1 MTGNKFNGITRFL
14 KGKRSL
20 YAVLLTMMFLLTTS
34 IAVYAEQIT
43 APTADPPAG
52 TYCGTQVSTFENVLF
67 AGGNGTE
74 LDPYQVATAE
84 QLNNVRYHL
93 DKHFIQTANIDLNAA
108 PYNTDLG
115 WEPIGSYGSPFNGT
129 FNGNGKT
136 ISNLTINRSTA
147 DYVGLFG
154 IAGQYAK
161 IQNVKLENT
170 TVTGRNNTGGL
181 VGTNADS
188 ITNSCATG
196 AVTGSEYVGGL
207 VGYNLVGDITN
218 SYATVAVSGGTWVG
232 GLAGY
237 NDWATI
243 SGSYTTGAV
252 TGTAYVGGLVGQNRQ
267 GSITNSYATVAVT
280 GTDNYVGGLVGC
292 NQENSQITS
301 SYAIGTVVGKQSTG
315 GLVGENWGTITKSYA
330 TGDVTGSGG
339 VAGLAGSNSGTI
351 TNSYAR
357 GAATGT
363 QDHIGGLVGWNN
375 EGRIYHAYSTGVVT
389 GRTFVGGLVGRS
401 DSGIITYS
409 YWDKDAS
416 GRDKSTVGEGKT
428 TEEMKQQVTF
438 ANWDFNTIW
447 NIDGSTND
455 GYPFLTI
462 FAGGSGTKEDPY
474 LVATA
479 EQLNNV
485 RYRLNKHF
493 KQTANID
500 LNVAPYNTGAGWEPI
515 GIYGSPFS
523 GTFDGNGKTISNLTI
538 NRSANYSV
546 GLFGYSS
553 NTAEM
558 QNVKMENTNVTGGNN
573 TGALVG
579 DNRATITNSYAKGA
593 VTGTGFCAG
602 GLVGYNYKA
611 SISDSYATGTVA
623 GSKRVG
629 GGLVG
634 ENWGTITNS
643 YATGTV
649 TGSAYVGGLVGYN
662 ALATISGSY
671 TTGTVNGQQFTGGLV
686 GDNCGTIT
694 KSSATGD
701 VTGTGNYVGGLVGY
715 NQQNY
720 SIADSYATGTVVGK
734 QSTGGLVGE
743 NWGTITKSYA
753 TGDVTGS
760 GGVAGLAG
768 SNSGTITN
776 SYARG
781 AATGTQDHIGGL
793 VGYNHGG
800 TISYAYATGAV
811 AGPGIHIGGLVGEK
825 GTVTKSYWDTTT
837 SGTKSSAGGEGVAG
851 KTTAEMKQQVTFA
864 DWDFTSIWKIESS
877 KNDGYPFLKDNPAHP
892 DLDAVYAVRDALTW
906 DIIKGEN
913 STPDN
918 IINNLTN
925 PLPTAGTNGTSI
937 SWSADPVAWIN
948 TTTGEV
954 TRPTSGH
961 QTVVLTA
968 TISKGIFSGIKK
980 FVLTI
985 IDPSIVAT
993 PSASLASGTYGET
1006 KKITLST
1013 VTEEATIYYTTDNSD
1028 PAISNTRIQY
1038 TGEIEV
1044 TGNMT
1049 IKAIAVKVGMENSPV
1064 ATFEY
1069 IIVVFDGGDGS
1080 LDNPYQVAIPE
1091 QLDNVRECLDKH
1103 FIQKADIDLSSY
1115 HTDGGW
1121 IPIGVSG
1128 SSFTGTFNG
1137 NGKTISNLTINRST
1151 TDYVGLFGVTG
1162 ATAQIQNMKLENTN
1176 VTGKQYTGALVGRNE
1191 GTITDSYAT
1200 GAVTGAGTYVGG
1212 LVGFNTKAISG
1223 SYTTGTVNGQ
1233 QRTGGLAGENG
1244 GTITNSYATGAV
1256 TGAGTY
1262 VGGLVGFNTKA
1273 ISGSYTTGTV
1283 NGQQRTGGLAGEN
1296 KGTITNSYATGA
1308 VTSADDYVGGLVG
1321 YNQQNS
1327 SITDSYAIGKVFG
1340 RQRTGG
1346 LVGESNGTIASSYS
1360 TGAVT
1365 SAYDYVGGL
1374 VGYNS
1379 GSIINSY
1386 ATGAVTDAYDNGGGL
1401 VGYNSGSIINSYAT
1415 GAVTDAYAY
1424 VGGLVGWNSGSVTNS
1439 YATGAVTGTL
1449 DVGGLVGINRK
1460 GSISESYATGA
1471 VTGSKYIGG
1480 LAGVIYE
1487 GSITNS
1493 YATGAVTGIYDH
1505 GGLAGSYTSGTIT
1518 NSYWDKDTSGRDS
1531 SAGGEGKTTEQ
1542 MKEQE
1547 TYVGWDFN
1555 DTWSIE
1561 GSKNNGYPFLKN
1573 NPPATSAT
1581 ISPTTA
1587 FFDKK
1592 AGSQADVTTTIT
1604 WNSATNV
1611 TAVKKGDAALTVNT
1625 DYTVAGNTL
1634 TIKKEYLA
1642 ALAVGDVALTIEF
1655 DKGDAAA
1662 LNISVSDTT
1671 PVTYTLTLSGD
1682 GLTSDPGA
1690 GAITENTSVTI
1701 TVTPTAGKQVA
1712 TFTVNGIDKK
1722 AELVNSKYT
1731 FTIIEDTTVAVTY
1744 EDIPPVKYAITV
1756 ANVTGGTATVTTNPA
1771 NEAAA
1776 GTTVTVSIAGIEAG
1790 KQFKSITV
1798 TDADSGAVAITTVTA
1813 GESYTFTMPAKAV
1826 TVTVA
1831 VAVEA
1836 IPVVSAAI
1844 NPTTASF
1851 DKKAAA
1857 QGDVTTT
1864 ITWNSATNV
1873 TAVKKG
1879 DAVLMANTDYTV
1891 EGNTLTIKKAY
1902 LAGQAVGDVAL
1913 TIEFD
1918 KGDAAALTI
1927 TVSDSTVTN
1936 ATINPT
1942 TVNFDKKAGSQADVT
1957 ATITWNSATNVT
1969 AVKKGDAALTANT
1982 DYTVAGNT
1990 LTIKKEYLAALAVG
2004 DVALTIVFDKGDAA
2018 ALNIS
2023 VSDTT
2028 PVTYT
2033 LTLSGDGLTSDPGAG
2048 AITENTSVTITVTPT
2063 AGKQVATFTVNGID
2077 KKAELVNSKYT
2088 FTIIEDTTVAVTYED
2103 IPPVKYAITI
2113 ANVEGGTATVTTDP
2127 AAEASEGATVTVS
2140 IAGIEAGKQFKSITV
2155 TDADSGAVAITTVT
2169 AGESYTF
2176 TMPAKAVTVTVAVA
2190 VEAIPVVSAAINP
2203 TTASFDK
2210 KAGSQADVTTTITWN
2225 SATNVTAV
2233 KKGDAVLMANTDYTI
2248 SGNTLTIKQDYLAT
2262 QSAGDL
2268 VLTVE
2273 FDHGSPATLTISI
2286 TDTTP
2291 PSTYTVTYHA
2301 NGGTGTA
2308 PIESDKAAG
2317 ETFTAAAAN
2326 SFTAP
2331 AGYRFK
2337 EWNTSSDGT
2346 GTGYAARTQITMPAE
2361 ALNLYAIWEE
2371 TTVVTDL
2378 TAYNGALAA
2387 IKETNYTAESWATYQ
2402 AVVNANVVT
2411 AENTQEEV
2419 DAATAAI
2426 LAAQADLVFAGQ
2438 AGLDTAAAAAD
2449 QLKETDYTKASWAV
2463 LEAALAMP
2471 ETTNAEVVAKTKA
2484 INEAIS
2490 NLEEATEETEET
2502 SNRTEETEAISKKK
2516 TEKLPKTGSFPLVFH
2531 FAGLALAGIGVF
2543 LYKKK
2548 TRLTS
2553 F

>member
-267 GSITNSYATVAVT
+267 DSITNSYATVAVT

-623 GSKRVG
+623 GSKRV

-1744 EDIPPVKYAITV
+1744 EDIPPVKYAITI
-1756 ANVTGGTATVTTNPA
+1756 ANVEGGTATVTTDPA
-1771 NEAAA
+1771 AEASEGA
-1776 GTTVTVSIAGIEAG
+1776 TVTVSIAGIEAG

>member
-267 GSITNSYATVAVT
+267 DSITNSYATVAVT

-623 GSKRVG
+623 GSKRV

-2103 IPPVKYAITI
+2103 IPPVKYAITV
-2113 ANVEGGTATVTTDP
+2113 ANVTGGTATVTTNP
-2127 AAEASEGATVTVS
+2127 ANEAAAGTTVTVS

>member
-623 GSKRVG
+623 GSKRV

-1592 AGSQADVTTTIT
+1592 AGSQADVT
-1604 WNSATNV
+1604 
-1611 TAVKKGDAALTVNT
+1611 
-1625 DYTVAGNTL
+1625 
-1634 TIKKEYLA
+1634 
-1642 ALAVGDVALTIEF
+1642 
-1655 DKGDAAA
+1655 
-1662 LNISVSDTT
+1662 
-1671 PVTYTLTLSGD
+1671 
-1682 GLTSDPGA
+1682 
-1690 GAITENTSVTI
+1690 
-1701 TVTPTAGKQVA
+1701 
-1712 TFTVNGIDKK
+1712 
-1722 AELVNSKYT
+1722 
-1731 FTIIEDTTVAVTY
+1731 
-1744 EDIPPVKYAITV
+1744 
-1756 ANVTGGTATVTTNPA
+1756 
-1771 NEAAA
+1771 
-1776 GTTVTVSIAGIEAG
+1776 
-1790 KQFKSITV
+1790 
-1798 TDADSGAVAITTVTA
+1798 
-1813 GESYTFTMPAKAV
+1813 
-1826 TVTVA
+1826 
-1831 VAVEA
+1831 
-1836 IPVVSAAI
+1836 
-1844 NPTTASF
+1844 
-1851 DKKAAA
+1851 
-1857 QGDVTTT
+1857 
-1864 ITWNSATNV
+1864 
-1873 TAVKKG
+1873 
-1879 DAVLMANTDYTV
+1879 
-1891 EGNTLTIKKAY
+1891 
-1902 LAGQAVGDVAL
+1902 
-1913 TIEFD
+1913 
-1918 KGDAAALTI
+1918 
-1927 TVSDSTVTN
+1927 
-1936 ATINPT
+1936 
-1942 TVNFDKKAGSQADVT
+1942 

>member
-623 GSKRVG
+623 GSKRV

-1642 ALAVGDVALTIEF
+1642 ALAVGDVALTIVF

-2103 IPPVKYAITI
+2103 IPPVKYAITV
-2113 ANVEGGTATVTTDP
+2113 ANVTGGTATVTTNP
-2127 AAEASEGATVTVS
+2127 ANEAAAGTTVTVS

>member
-1 MTGNKFNGITRFL
+1 
-14 KGKRSL
+14 
-20 YAVLLTMMFLLTTS
+20 
-34 IAVYAEQIT
+34 
-43 APTADPPAG
+43 
-52 TYCGTQVSTFENVLF
+52 
-67 AGGNGTE
+67 
-74 LDPYQVATAE
+74 
-84 QLNNVRYHL
+84 
-93 DKHFIQTANIDLNAA
+93 
-108 PYNTDLG
+108 
-115 WEPIGSYGSPFNGT
+115 
-129 FNGNGKT
+129 
-136 ISNLTINRSTA
+136 
-147 DYVGLFG
+147 
-154 IAGQYAK
+154 
-161 IQNVKLENT
+161 
-170 TVTGRNNTGGL
+170 
-181 VGTNADS
+181 
-188 ITNSCATG
+188 
-196 AVTGSEYVGGL
+196 
-207 VGYNLVGDITN
+207 
-218 SYATVAVSGGTWVG
+218 
-232 GLAGY
+232 
-237 NDWATI
+237 
-243 SGSYTTGAV
+243 
-252 TGTAYVGGLVGQNRQ
+252 
-267 GSITNSYATVAVT
+267 
-280 GTDNYVGGLVGC
+280 
-292 NQENSQITS
+292 
-301 SYAIGTVVGKQSTG
+301 
-315 GLVGENWGTITKSYA
+315 
-330 TGDVTGSGG
+330 
-339 VAGLAGSNSGTI
+339 
-351 TNSYAR
+351 
-357 GAATGT
+357 
-363 QDHIGGLVGWNN
+363 
-375 EGRIYHAYSTGVVT
+375 
-389 GRTFVGGLVGRS
+389 
-401 DSGIITYS
+401 
-409 YWDKDAS
+409 
-416 GRDKSTVGEGKT
+416 
-428 TEEMKQQVTF
+428 
-438 ANWDFNTIW
+438 
-447 NIDGSTND
+447 
-455 GYPFLTI
+455 
-462 FAGGSGTKEDPY
+462 
-474 LVATA
+474 
-479 EQLNNV
+479 
-485 RYRLNKHF
+485 
-493 KQTANID
+493 
-500 LNVAPYNTGAGWEPI
+500 
-515 GIYGSPFS
+515 
-523 GTFDGNGKTISNLTI
+523 
-538 NRSANYSV
+538 
-546 GLFGYSS
+546 
-553 NTAEM
+553 
-558 QNVKMENTNVTGGNN
+558 
-573 TGALVG
+573 
-579 DNRATITNSYAKGA
+579 
-593 VTGTGFCAG
+593 
-602 GLVGYNYKA
+602 
-611 SISDSYATGTVA
+611 
-623 GSKRVG
+623 
-629 GGLVG
+629 
-634 ENWGTITNS
+634 
-643 YATGTV
+643 
-649 TGSAYVGGLVGYN
+649 
-662 ALATISGSY
+662 
-671 TTGTVNGQQFTGGLV
+671 
-686 GDNCGTIT
+686 
-694 KSSATGD
+694 
-701 VTGTGNYVGGLVGY
+701 
-715 NQQNY
+715 
-720 SIADSYATGTVVGK
+720 GTVVGK

-1283 NGQQRTGGLAGEN
+1283 NGKKRTGGLAGEN
-1296 KGTITNSYATGA
+1296 KGTSTICYATGA

-2103 IPPVKYAITI
+2103 IPPVKYAITV
-2113 ANVEGGTATVTTDP
+2113 ANVTGGTATVTTNP
-2127 AAEASEGATVTVS
+2127 ANEAAAGTTVTVS

>member
-1 MTGNKFNGITRFL
+1 M
-14 KGKRSL
+14 
-20 YAVLLTMMFLLTTS
+20 
-34 IAVYAEQIT
+34 
-43 APTADPPAG
+43 
-52 TYCGTQVSTFENVLF
+52 
-67 AGGNGTE
+67 
-74 LDPYQVATAE
+74 
-84 QLNNVRYHL
+84 
-93 DKHFIQTANIDLNAA
+93 
-108 PYNTDLG
+108 
-115 WEPIGSYGSPFNGT
+115 
-129 FNGNGKT
+129 
-136 ISNLTINRSTA
+136 
-147 DYVGLFG
+147 
-154 IAGQYAK
+154 
-161 IQNVKLENT
+161 
-170 TVTGRNNTGGL
+170 
-181 VGTNADS
+181 
-188 ITNSCATG
+188 
-196 AVTGSEYVGGL
+196 
-207 VGYNLVGDITN
+207 
-218 SYATVAVSGGTWVG
+218 
-232 GLAGY
+232 
-237 NDWATI
+237 
-243 SGSYTTGAV
+243 
-252 TGTAYVGGLVGQNRQ
+252 
-267 GSITNSYATVAVT
+267 
-280 GTDNYVGGLVGC
+280 
-292 NQENSQITS
+292 
-301 SYAIGTVVGKQSTG
+301 
-315 GLVGENWGTITKSYA
+315 
-330 TGDVTGSGG
+330 
-339 VAGLAGSNSGTI
+339 
-351 TNSYAR
+351 
-357 GAATGT
+357 
-363 QDHIGGLVGWNN
+363 
-375 EGRIYHAYSTGVVT
+375 
-389 GRTFVGGLVGRS
+389 
-401 DSGIITYS
+401 
-409 YWDKDAS
+409 
-416 GRDKSTVGEGKT
+416 
-428 TEEMKQQVTF
+428 
-438 ANWDFNTIW
+438 
-447 NIDGSTND
+447 
-455 GYPFLTI
+455 
-462 FAGGSGTKEDPY
+462 
-474 LVATA
+474 
-479 EQLNNV
+479 
-485 RYRLNKHF
+485 
-493 KQTANID
+493 
-500 LNVAPYNTGAGWEPI
+500 
-515 GIYGSPFS
+515 
-523 GTFDGNGKTISNLTI
+523 
-538 NRSANYSV
+538 
-546 GLFGYSS
+546 
-553 NTAEM
+553 
-558 QNVKMENTNVTGGNN
+558 
-573 TGALVG
+573 
-579 DNRATITNSYAKGA
+579 
-593 VTGTGFCAG
+593 
-602 GLVGYNYKA
+602 
-611 SISDSYATGTVA
+611 
-623 GSKRVG
+623 
-629 GGLVG
+629 
-634 ENWGTITNS
+634 
-643 YATGTV
+643 
-649 TGSAYVGGLVGYN
+649 
-662 ALATISGSY
+662 
-671 TTGTVNGQQFTGGLV
+671 
-686 GDNCGTIT
+686 
-694 KSSATGD
+694 
-701 VTGTGNYVGGLVGY
+701 
-715 NQQNY
+715 
-720 SIADSYATGTVVGK
+720 
-734 QSTGGLVGE
+734 
-743 NWGTITKSYA
+743 
-753 TGDVTGS
+753 
-760 GGVAGLAG
+760 
-768 SNSGTITN
+768 
-776 SYARG
+776 
-781 AATGTQDHIGGL
+781 
-793 VGYNHGG
+793 
-800 TISYAYATGAV
+800 
-811 AGPGIHIGGLVGEK
+811 
-825 GTVTKSYWDTTT
+825 
-837 SGTKSSAGGEGVAG
+837 
-851 KTTAEMKQQVTFA
+851 
-864 DWDFTSIWKIESS
+864 
-877 KNDGYPFLKDNPAHP
+877 
-892 DLDAVYAVRDALTW
+892 
-906 DIIKGEN
+906 
-913 STPDN
+913 
-918 IINNLTN
+918 
-925 PLPTAGTNGTSI
+925 
-937 SWSADPVAWIN
+937 
-948 TTTGEV
+948 
-954 TRPTSGH
+954 
-961 QTVVLTA
+961 
-968 TISKGIFSGIKK
+968 
-980 FVLTI
+980 
-985 IDPSIVAT
+985 
-993 PSASLASGTYGET
+993 
-1006 KKITLST
+1006 
-1013 VTEEATIYYTTDNSD
+1013 
-1028 PAISNTRIQY
+1028 
-1038 TGEIEV
+1038 
-1044 TGNMT
+1044 
-1049 IKAIAVKVGMENSPV
+1049 
-1064 ATFEY
+1064 
-1069 IIVVFDGGDGS
+1069 
-1080 LDNPYQVAIPE
+1080 
-1091 QLDNVRECLDKH
+1091 
-1103 FIQKADIDLSSY
+1103 
-1115 HTDGGW
+1115 
-1121 IPIGVSG
+1121 
-1128 SSFTGTFNG
+1128 
-1137 NGKTISNLTINRST
+1137 
-1151 TDYVGLFGVTG
+1151 
-1162 ATAQIQNMKLENTN
+1162 
-1176 VTGKQYTGALVGRNE
+1176 
-1191 GTITDSYAT
+1191 
-1200 GAVTGAGTYVGG
+1200 
-1212 LVGFNTKAISG
+1212 
-1223 SYTTGTVNGQ
+1223 
-1233 QRTGGLAGENG
+1233 
-1244 GTITNSYATGAV
+1244 
-1256 TGAGTY
+1256 
-1262 VGGLVGFNTKA
+1262 
-1273 ISGSYTTGTV
+1273 
-1283 NGQQRTGGLAGEN
+1283 
-1296 KGTITNSYATGA
+1296 
-1308 VTSADDYVGGLVG
+1308 
-1321 YNQQNS
+1321 
-1327 SITDSYAIGKVFG
+1327 
-1340 RQRTGG
+1340 
-1346 LVGESNGTIASSYS
+1346 
-1360 TGAVT
+1360 
-1365 SAYDYVGGL
+1365 
-1374 VGYNS
+1374 
-1379 GSIINSY
+1379 
-1386 ATGAVTDAYDNGGGL
+1386 
-1401 VGYNSGSIINSYAT
+1401 
-1415 GAVTDAYAY
+1415 
-1424 VGGLVGWNSGSVTNS
+1424 
-1439 YATGAVTGTL
+1439 
-1449 DVGGLVGINRK
+1449 
-1460 GSISESYATGA
+1460 
-1471 VTGSKYIGG
+1471 
-1480 LAGVIYE
+1480 
-1487 GSITNS
+1487 
-1493 YATGAVTGIYDH
+1493 
-1505 GGLAGSYTSGTIT
+1505 
-1518 NSYWDKDTSGRDS
+1518 
-1531 SAGGEGKTTEQ
+1531 
-1542 MKEQE
+1542 
-1547 TYVGWDFN
+1547 
-1555 DTWSIE
+1555 
-1561 GSKNNGYPFLKN
+1561 
-1573 NPPATSAT
+1573 
-1581 ISPTTA
+1581 
-1587 FFDKK
+1587 
-1592 AGSQADVTTTIT
+1592 
-1604 WNSATNV
+1604 
-1611 TAVKKGDAALTVNT
+1611 
-1625 DYTVAGNTL
+1625 
-1634 TIKKEYLA
+1634 
-1642 ALAVGDVALTIEF
+1642 
-1655 DKGDAAA
+1655 
-1662 LNISVSDTT
+1662 NISVSDTT

>member
-129 FNGNGKT
+129 LDGNGKT
-136 ISNLTINRSTA
+136 ISNLTINRSTT
-147 DYVGLFG
+147 DYVGMFG

-170 TVTGRNNTGGL
+170 TITGKQYTGGL
-181 VGTNADS
+181 VGTNAGS

-232 GLAGY
+232 GLVGY

-252 TGTAYVGGLVGQNRQ
+252 TGTTYVGGLAGKNRQ
-267 GSITNSYATVAVT
+267 GSITNSYATSAVT

-623 GSKRVG
+623 GSKRV

-1744 EDIPPVKYAITV
+1744 EDIPPVKYAITI
-1756 ANVTGGTATVTTNPA
+1756 ANVEGGTATVTTDPA
-1771 NEAAA
+1771 AEASEGA
-1776 GTTVTVSIAGIEAG
+1776 TVTVSIAGIEAG

>member
-67 AGGNGTE
+67 AGGDGSVDN
-74 LDPYQVATAE
+74 PYQVATAE

-181 VGTNADS
+181 VGTNAGS

-629 GGLVG
+629 GLVG

-877 KNDGYPFLKDNPAHP
+877 KNDGYPFLKDNPPHP
-892 DLDAVYAVRDALTW
+892 DLDAVYADRDALTW
-906 DIIKGEN
+906 DSIKGGN

-1587 FFDKK
+1587 SFDKK

-1611 TAVKKGDAALTVNT
+1611 TAVKKGDAALMADT
-1625 DYTVAGNTL
+1625 DYTVEGNTL
-1634 TIKKEYLA
+1634 TIKKAYLA
-1642 ALAVGDVALTIEF
+1642 GQAVGDVALTILF

-1744 EDIPPVKYAITV
+1744 EDIPPVKYAITI
-1756 ANVTGGTATVTTNPA
+1756 ANVEGGTATVTTDPA
-1771 NEAAA
+1771 AEASEGA
-1776 GTTVTVSIAGIEAG
+1776 TVTVSIAGIEAG

>member
-267 GSITNSYATVAVT
+267 DSITNSYATVAVT

-623 GSKRVG
+623 GSKRV

-2004 DVALTIVFDKGDAA
+2004 DVALTIEFDKGDAA

-2103 IPPVKYAITI
+2103 IPPVKYAITV
-2113 ANVEGGTATVTTDP
+2113 ANVTGGTATVTTNP
-2127 AAEASEGATVTVS
+2127 ANEAAAGTTVTVS

>member
-1 MTGNKFNGITRFL
+1 
-14 KGKRSL
+14 
-20 YAVLLTMMFLLTTS
+20 
-34 IAVYAEQIT
+34 
-43 APTADPPAG
+43 
-52 TYCGTQVSTFENVLF
+52 
-67 AGGNGTE
+67 
-74 LDPYQVATAE
+74 
-84 QLNNVRYHL
+84 
-93 DKHFIQTANIDLNAA
+93 
-108 PYNTDLG
+108 
-115 WEPIGSYGSPFNGT
+115 
-129 FNGNGKT
+129 
-136 ISNLTINRSTA
+136 
-147 DYVGLFG
+147 
-154 IAGQYAK
+154 
-161 IQNVKLENT
+161 
-170 TVTGRNNTGGL
+170 
-181 VGTNADS
+181 
-188 ITNSCATG
+188 
-196 AVTGSEYVGGL
+196 
-207 VGYNLVGDITN
+207 
-218 SYATVAVSGGTWVG
+218 
-232 GLAGY
+232 
-237 NDWATI
+237 
-243 SGSYTTGAV
+243 
-252 TGTAYVGGLVGQNRQ
+252 
-267 GSITNSYATVAVT
+267 
-280 GTDNYVGGLVGC
+280 
-292 NQENSQITS
+292 
-301 SYAIGTVVGKQSTG
+301 
-315 GLVGENWGTITKSYA
+315 
-330 TGDVTGSGG
+330 
-339 VAGLAGSNSGTI
+339 
-351 TNSYAR
+351 
-357 GAATGT
+357 
-363 QDHIGGLVGWNN
+363 
-375 EGRIYHAYSTGVVT
+375 
-389 GRTFVGGLVGRS
+389 
-401 DSGIITYS
+401 
-409 YWDKDAS
+409 
-416 GRDKSTVGEGKT
+416 
-428 TEEMKQQVTF
+428 
-438 ANWDFNTIW
+438 
-447 NIDGSTND
+447 
-455 GYPFLTI
+455 
-462 FAGGSGTKEDPY
+462 
-474 LVATA
+474 
-479 EQLNNV
+479 
-485 RYRLNKHF
+485 
-493 KQTANID
+493 
-500 LNVAPYNTGAGWEPI
+500 
-515 GIYGSPFS
+515 
-523 GTFDGNGKTISNLTI
+523 
-538 NRSANYSV
+538 
-546 GLFGYSS
+546 
-553 NTAEM
+553 
-558 QNVKMENTNVTGGNN
+558 
-573 TGALVG
+573 
-579 DNRATITNSYAKGA
+579 
-593 VTGTGFCAG
+593 
-602 GLVGYNYKA
+602 
-611 SISDSYATGTVA
+611 
-623 GSKRVG
+623 
-629 GGLVG
+629 
-634 ENWGTITNS
+634 
-643 YATGTV
+643 
-649 TGSAYVGGLVGYN
+649 
-662 ALATISGSY
+662 
-671 TTGTVNGQQFTGGLV
+671 
-686 GDNCGTIT
+686 
-694 KSSATGD
+694 
-701 VTGTGNYVGGLVGY
+701 
-715 NQQNY
+715 
-720 SIADSYATGTVVGK
+720 
-734 QSTGGLVGE
+734 
-743 NWGTITKSYA
+743 
-753 TGDVTGS
+753 
-760 GGVAGLAG
+760 
-768 SNSGTITN
+768 
-776 SYARG
+776 
-781 AATGTQDHIGGL
+781 
-793 VGYNHGG
+793 
-800 TISYAYATGAV
+800 
-811 AGPGIHIGGLVGEK
+811 
-825 GTVTKSYWDTTT
+825 
-837 SGTKSSAGGEGVAG
+837 
-851 KTTAEMKQQVTFA
+851 
-864 DWDFTSIWKIESS
+864 
-877 KNDGYPFLKDNPAHP
+877 
-892 DLDAVYAVRDALTW
+892 
-906 DIIKGEN
+906 
-913 STPDN
+913 
-918 IINNLTN
+918 
-925 PLPTAGTNGTSI
+925 
-937 SWSADPVAWIN
+937 
-948 TTTGEV
+948 
-954 TRPTSGH
+954 
-961 QTVVLTA
+961 
-968 TISKGIFSGIKK
+968 
-980 FVLTI
+980 
-985 IDPSIVAT
+985 
-993 PSASLASGTYGET
+993 
-1006 KKITLST
+1006 
-1013 VTEEATIYYTTDNSD
+1013 
-1028 PAISNTRIQY
+1028 
-1038 TGEIEV
+1038 
-1044 TGNMT
+1044 MT

-1722 AELVNSKYT
+1722 AKLVNSKYTFTIIEDTTVAVTYEDIPPVKYAITIANVEGGTATVTTDPAAEASEGATVTVSIAGIEAGKQFKSITVTDADSGAVAITTVTAGESYTFTMPAKAVTVTVAVAVEAIPVVSAAINPTTASFDKKAGSQADVTTTITWNSATNVTAVKKGDAALTVNTDYTVAGNTLTIKKEYLAALAVGDVALTIEFDKGDAAALNISVSDTTPVTYTLTLSGDGLTSDPGAGAITENTSVTITVTPTAGKQVATFTVNGIDKKAELVNSKYT

-1879 DAVLMANTDYTV
+1879 DAA
-1891 EGNTLTIKKAY
+1891 
-1902 LAGQAVGDVAL
+1902 
-1913 TIEFD
+1913 
-1918 KGDAAALTI
+1918 
-1927 TVSDSTVTN
+1927 
-1936 ATINPT
+1936 
-1942 TVNFDKKAGSQADVT
+1942 
-1957 ATITWNSATNVT
+1957 
-1969 AVKKGDAALTANT
+1969 
-1982 DYTVAGNT
+1982 
-1990 LTIKKEYLAALAVG
+1990 
-2004 DVALTIVFDKGDAA
+2004 
-2018 ALNIS
+2018 
-2023 VSDTT
+2023 
-2028 PVTYT
+2028 
-2033 LTLSGDGLTSDPGAG
+2033 
-2048 AITENTSVTITVTPT
+2048 
-2063 AGKQVATFTVNGID
+2063 
-2077 KKAELVNSKYT
+2077 
-2088 FTIIEDTTVAVTYED
+2088 
-2103 IPPVKYAITI
+2103 
-2113 ANVEGGTATVTTDP
+2113 
-2127 AAEASEGATVTVS
+2127 
-2140 IAGIEAGKQFKSITV
+2140 
-2155 TDADSGAVAITTVT
+2155 
-2169 AGESYTF
+2169 
-2176 TMPAKAVTVTVAVA
+2176 
-2190 VEAIPVVSAAINP
+2190 
-2203 TTASFDK
+2203 
-2210 KAGSQADVTTTITWN
+2210 
-2225 SATNVTAV
+2225 
-2233 KKGDAVLMANTDYTI
+2233 LMANTDYTI

-2346 GTGYAARTQITMPAE
+2346 GTSYAARTQITMPAE

>member
-1 MTGNKFNGITRFL
+1 
-14 KGKRSL
+14 
-20 YAVLLTMMFLLTTS
+20 
-34 IAVYAEQIT
+34 
-43 APTADPPAG
+43 
-52 TYCGTQVSTFENVLF
+52 
-67 AGGNGTE
+67 
-74 LDPYQVATAE
+74 
-84 QLNNVRYHL
+84 
-93 DKHFIQTANIDLNAA
+93 
-108 PYNTDLG
+108 
-115 WEPIGSYGSPFNGT
+115 
-129 FNGNGKT
+129 
-136 ISNLTINRSTA
+136 
-147 DYVGLFG
+147 
-154 IAGQYAK
+154 
-161 IQNVKLENT
+161 
-170 TVTGRNNTGGL
+170 
-181 VGTNADS
+181 
-188 ITNSCATG
+188 
-196 AVTGSEYVGGL
+196 
-207 VGYNLVGDITN
+207 
-218 SYATVAVSGGTWVG
+218 
-232 GLAGY
+232 
-237 NDWATI
+237 
-243 SGSYTTGAV
+243 
-252 TGTAYVGGLVGQNRQ
+252 
-267 GSITNSYATVAVT
+267 
-280 GTDNYVGGLVGC
+280 
-292 NQENSQITS
+292 
-301 SYAIGTVVGKQSTG
+301 
-315 GLVGENWGTITKSYA
+315 
-330 TGDVTGSGG
+330 
-339 VAGLAGSNSGTI
+339 
-351 TNSYAR
+351 
-357 GAATGT
+357 
-363 QDHIGGLVGWNN
+363 
-375 EGRIYHAYSTGVVT
+375 
-389 GRTFVGGLVGRS
+389 
-401 DSGIITYS
+401 
-409 YWDKDAS
+409 
-416 GRDKSTVGEGKT
+416 
-428 TEEMKQQVTF
+428 
-438 ANWDFNTIW
+438 
-447 NIDGSTND
+447 
-455 GYPFLTI
+455 
-462 FAGGSGTKEDPY
+462 
-474 LVATA
+474 
-479 EQLNNV
+479 
-485 RYRLNKHF
+485 
-493 KQTANID
+493 
-500 LNVAPYNTGAGWEPI
+500 
-515 GIYGSPFS
+515 
-523 GTFDGNGKTISNLTI
+523 
-538 NRSANYSV
+538 
-546 GLFGYSS
+546 
-553 NTAEM
+553 
-558 QNVKMENTNVTGGNN
+558 
-573 TGALVG
+573 
-579 DNRATITNSYAKGA
+579 
-593 VTGTGFCAG
+593 
-602 GLVGYNYKA
+602 
-611 SISDSYATGTVA
+611 
-623 GSKRVG
+623 
-629 GGLVG
+629 
-634 ENWGTITNS
+634 
-643 YATGTV
+643 
-649 TGSAYVGGLVGYN
+649 
-662 ALATISGSY
+662 
-671 TTGTVNGQQFTGGLV
+671 
-686 GDNCGTIT
+686 
-694 KSSATGD
+694 
-701 VTGTGNYVGGLVGY
+701 
-715 NQQNY
+715 
-720 SIADSYATGTVVGK
+720 
-734 QSTGGLVGE
+734 
-743 NWGTITKSYA
+743 
-753 TGDVTGS
+753 
-760 GGVAGLAG
+760 
-768 SNSGTITN
+768 
-776 SYARG
+776 
-781 AATGTQDHIGGL
+781 
-793 VGYNHGG
+793 
-800 TISYAYATGAV
+800 
-811 AGPGIHIGGLVGEK
+811 
-825 GTVTKSYWDTTT
+825 
-837 SGTKSSAGGEGVAG
+837 
-851 KTTAEMKQQVTFA
+851 
-864 DWDFTSIWKIESS
+864 
-877 KNDGYPFLKDNPAHP
+877 
-892 DLDAVYAVRDALTW
+892 
-906 DIIKGEN
+906 
-913 STPDN
+913 
-918 IINNLTN
+918 
-925 PLPTAGTNGTSI
+925 
-937 SWSADPVAWIN
+937 
-948 TTTGEV
+948 
-954 TRPTSGH
+954 
-961 QTVVLTA
+961 
-968 TISKGIFSGIKK
+968 
-980 FVLTI
+980 
-985 IDPSIVAT
+985 
-993 PSASLASGTYGET
+993 
-1006 KKITLST
+1006 
-1013 VTEEATIYYTTDNSD
+1013 
-1028 PAISNTRIQY
+1028 
-1038 TGEIEV
+1038 
-1044 TGNMT
+1044 
-1049 IKAIAVKVGMENSPV
+1049 
-1064 ATFEY
+1064 
-1069 IIVVFDGGDGS
+1069 
-1080 LDNPYQVAIPE
+1080 
-1091 QLDNVRECLDKH
+1091 
-1103 FIQKADIDLSSY
+1103 
-1115 HTDGGW
+1115 
-1121 IPIGVSG
+1121 
-1128 SSFTGTFNG
+1128 
-1137 NGKTISNLTINRST
+1137 
-1151 TDYVGLFGVTG
+1151 
-1162 ATAQIQNMKLENTN
+1162 
-1176 VTGKQYTGALVGRNE
+1176 
-1191 GTITDSYAT
+1191 
-1200 GAVTGAGTYVGG
+1200 
-1212 LVGFNTKAISG
+1212 
-1223 SYTTGTVNGQ
+1223 
-1233 QRTGGLAGENG
+1233 
-1244 GTITNSYATGAV
+1244 
-1256 TGAGTY
+1256 
-1262 VGGLVGFNTKA
+1262 
-1273 ISGSYTTGTV
+1273 
-1283 NGQQRTGGLAGEN
+1283 
-1296 KGTITNSYATGA
+1296 
-1308 VTSADDYVGGLVG
+1308 
-1321 YNQQNS
+1321 
-1327 SITDSYAIGKVFG
+1327 
-1340 RQRTGG
+1340 
-1346 LVGESNGTIASSYS
+1346 
-1360 TGAVT
+1360 
-1365 SAYDYVGGL
+1365 
-1374 VGYNS
+1374 
-1379 GSIINSY
+1379 
-1386 ATGAVTDAYDNGGGL
+1386 
-1401 VGYNSGSIINSYAT
+1401 
-1415 GAVTDAYAY
+1415 
-1424 VGGLVGWNSGSVTNS
+1424 
-1439 YATGAVTGTL
+1439 
-1449 DVGGLVGINRK
+1449 
-1460 GSISESYATGA
+1460 
-1471 VTGSKYIGG
+1471 
-1480 LAGVIYE
+1480 
-1487 GSITNS
+1487 
-1493 YATGAVTGIYDH
+1493 
-1505 GGLAGSYTSGTIT
+1505 
-1518 NSYWDKDTSGRDS
+1518 
-1531 SAGGEGKTTEQ
+1531 
-1542 MKEQE
+1542 
-1547 TYVGWDFN
+1547 
-1555 DTWSIE
+1555 
-1561 GSKNNGYPFLKN
+1561 
-1573 NPPATSAT
+1573 
-1581 ISPTTA
+1581 
-1587 FFDKK
+1587 
-1592 AGSQADVTTTIT
+1592 
-1604 WNSATNV
+1604 
-1611 TAVKKGDAALTVNT
+1611 
-1625 DYTVAGNTL
+1625 
-1634 TIKKEYLA
+1634 
-1642 ALAVGDVALTIEF
+1642 
-1655 DKGDAAA
+1655 AA

>member
-267 GSITNSYATVAVT
+267 DSITNSYATVAVT

-623 GSKRVG
+623 GSKRV

-1296 KGTITNSYATGA
+1296 KGTITTCYATGA

-1327 SITDSYAIGKVFG
+1327 SITNSYAIGKVFG

-2103 IPPVKYAITI
+2103 IPPVKYAITV
-2113 ANVEGGTATVTTDP
+2113 ANVTGGTATVTTNP
-2127 AAEASEGATVTVS
+2127 ANEAAAGTTVTVS

>member
-623 GSKRVG
+623 GSKRV

-1744 EDIPPVKYAITV
+1744 EDIPPVKYAITI
-1756 ANVTGGTATVTTNPA
+1756 ANVEGGTATVTTDPA
-1771 NEAAA
+1771 AEASEGA
-1776 GTTVTVSIAGIEAG
+1776 TVTVSIAGIEAG

>member
-181 VGTNADS
+181 VGTNAGS

-232 GLAGY
+232 GLVGY

-252 TGTAYVGGLVGQNRQ
+252 TGTTYVGGLAGKNIQ
-267 GSITNSYATVAVT
+267 GSITNSYATIAVT

-389 GRTFVGGLVGRS
+389 GRTFVGGLVGRN
-401 DSGIITYS
+401 DSGTITYS
-409 YWDKDAS
+409 YWDKDTS
-416 GRDKSTVGEGKT
+416 GRDTSTVGEGKT

-623 GSKRVG
+623 GSKRV

-1744 EDIPPVKYAITV
+1744 EDIPPVKYAITI
-1756 ANVTGGTATVTTNPA
+1756 ANVEGGTATVTTDPA
-1771 NEAAA
+1771 AEASEGA
-1776 GTTVTVSIAGIEAG
+1776 TVTVSIAGIEAG

>member
-1 MTGNKFNGITRFL
+1 MLIGL
-14 KGKRSL
+14 
-20 YAVLLTMMFLLTTS
+20 
-34 IAVYAEQIT
+34 
-43 APTADPPAG
+43 
-52 TYCGTQVSTFENVLF
+52 VSDSHGE
-67 AGGNGTE
+67 
-74 LDPYQVATAE
+74 
-84 QLNNVRYHL
+84 
-93 DKHFIQTANIDLNAA
+93 
-108 PYNTDLG
+108 
-115 WEPIGSYGSPFNGT
+115 
-129 FNGNGKT
+129 
-136 ISNLTINRSTA
+136 
-147 DYVGLFG
+147 
-154 IAGQYAK
+154 
-161 IQNVKLENT
+161 LEN
-170 TVTGRNNTGGL
+170 L
-181 VGTNADS
+181 
-188 ITNSCATG
+188 
-196 AVTGSEYVGGL
+196 
-207 VGYNLVGDITN
+207 
-218 SYATVAVSGGTWVG
+218 
-232 GLAGY
+232 
-237 NDWATI
+237 
-243 SGSYTTGAV
+243 
-252 TGTAYVGGLVGQNRQ
+252 
-267 GSITNSYATVAVT
+267 
-280 GTDNYVGGLVGC
+280 
-292 NQENSQITS
+292 
-301 SYAIGTVVGKQSTG
+301 
-315 GLVGENWGTITKSYA
+315 
-330 TGDVTGSGG
+330 
-339 VAGLAGSNSGTI
+339 
-351 TNSYAR
+351 
-357 GAATGT
+357 
-363 QDHIGGLVGWNN
+363 
-375 EGRIYHAYSTGVVT
+375 
-389 GRTFVGGLVGRS
+389 
-401 DSGIITYS
+401 
-409 YWDKDAS
+409 KDAAWKLAYNWHVKVIAHL
-416 GRDKSTVGEGKT
+416 GDECEDVDAIRDMRLEIIEVPGVYCQEY
-428 TEEMKQQVTF
+428 Q
-438 ANWDFNTIW
+438 
-447 NIDGSTND
+447 
-455 GYPFLTI
+455 
-462 FAGGSGTKEDPY
+462 DP
-474 LVATA
+474 A
-479 EQLNNV
+479 
-485 RYRLNKHF
+485 
-493 KQTANID
+493 
-500 LNVAPYNTGAGWEPI
+500 
-515 GIYGSPFS
+515 
-523 GTFDGNGKTISNLTI
+523 
-538 NRSANYSV
+538 
-546 GLFGYSS
+546 
-553 NTAEM
+553 
-558 QNVKMENTNVTGGNN
+558 
-573 TGALVG
+573 
-579 DNRATITNSYAKGA
+579 IT
-593 VTGTGFCAG
+593 
-602 GLVGYNYKA
+602 
-611 SISDSYATGTVA
+611 
-623 GSKRVG
+623 
-629 GGLVG
+629 
-634 ENWGTITNS
+634 
-643 YATGTV
+643 
-649 TGSAYVGGLVGYN
+649 N

-1744 EDIPPVKYAITV
+1744 EDIPPVKYAITI
-1756 ANVTGGTATVTTNPA
+1756 ANVEGGTATVTTDPA
-1771 NEAAA
+1771 AEASEGA
-1776 GTTVTVSIAGIEAG
+1776 TVTVSIAGIEAG

-2387 IKETNYTAESWATYQ
+2387 IKETNHTAESWATYQ

>member
-623 GSKRVG
+623 GSKRV

-1722 AELVNSKYT
+1722 AELVN
-1731 FTIIEDTTVAVTY
+1731 
-1744 EDIPPVKYAITV
+1744 
-1756 ANVTGGTATVTTNPA
+1756 
-1771 NEAAA
+1771 
-1776 GTTVTVSIAGIEAG
+1776 
-1790 KQFKSITV
+1790 
-1798 TDADSGAVAITTVTA
+1798 
-1813 GESYTFTMPAKAV
+1813 
-1826 TVTVA
+1826 
-1831 VAVEA
+1831 
-1836 IPVVSAAI
+1836 
-1844 NPTTASF
+1844 
-1851 DKKAAA
+1851 
-1857 QGDVTTT
+1857 
-1864 ITWNSATNV
+1864 
-1873 TAVKKG
+1873 
-1879 DAVLMANTDYTV
+1879 
-1891 EGNTLTIKKAY
+1891 
-1902 LAGQAVGDVAL
+1902 
-1913 TIEFD
+1913 
-1918 KGDAAALTI
+1918 
-1927 TVSDSTVTN
+1927 
-1936 ATINPT
+1936 
-1942 TVNFDKKAGSQADVT
+1942 
-1957 ATITWNSATNVT
+1957 
-1969 AVKKGDAALTANT
+1969 
-1982 DYTVAGNT
+1982 
-1990 LTIKKEYLAALAVG
+1990 
-2004 DVALTIVFDKGDAA
+2004 
-2018 ALNIS
+2018 
-2023 VSDTT
+2023 
-2028 PVTYT
+2028 
-2033 LTLSGDGLTSDPGAG
+2033 
-2048 AITENTSVTITVTPT
+2048 
-2063 AGKQVATFTVNGID
+2063 
-2077 KKAELVNSKYT
+2077 
-2088 FTIIEDTTVAVTYED
+2088 
-2103 IPPVKYAITI
+2103 
-2113 ANVEGGTATVTTDP
+2113 
-2127 AAEASEGATVTVS
+2127 
-2140 IAGIEAGKQFKSITV
+2140 
-2155 TDADSGAVAITTVT
+2155 
-2169 AGESYTF
+2169 
-2176 TMPAKAVTVTVAVA
+2176 
-2190 VEAIPVVSAAINP
+2190 
-2203 TTASFDK
+2203 
-2210 KAGSQADVTTTITWN
+2210 
-2225 SATNVTAV
+2225 
-2233 KKGDAVLMANTDYTI
+2233 
-2248 SGNTLTIKQDYLAT
+2248 
-2262 QSAGDL
+2262 
-2268 VLTVE
+2268 
-2273 FDHGSPATLTISI
+2273 
-2286 TDTTP
+2286 
-2291 PSTYTVTYHA
+2291 
-2301 NGGTGTA
+2301 
-2308 PIESDKAAG
+2308 
-2317 ETFTAAAAN
+2317 
-2326 SFTAP
+2326 
-2331 AGYRFK
+2331 
-2337 EWNTSSDGT
+2337 
-2346 GTGYAARTQITMPAE
+2346 
-2361 ALNLYAIWEE
+2361 
-2371 TTVVTDL
+2371 
-2378 TAYNGALAA
+2378 
-2387 IKETNYTAESWATYQ
+2387 
-2402 AVVNANVVT
+2402 
-2411 AENTQEEV
+2411 
-2419 DAATAAI
+2419 
-2426 LAAQADLVFAGQ
+2426 
-2438 AGLDTAAAAAD
+2438 
-2449 QLKETDYTKASWAV
+2449 
-2463 LEAALAMP
+2463 
-2471 ETTNAEVVAKTKA
+2471 
-2484 INEAIS
+2484 
-2490 NLEEATEETEET
+2490 
-2502 SNRTEETEAISKKK
+2502 
-2516 TEKLPKTGSFPLVFH
+2516 
-2531 FAGLALAGIGVF
+2531 
-2543 LYKKK
+2543 
-2548 TRLTS
+2548 
-2553 F
+2553 

>member
-115 WEPIGSYGSPFNGT
+115 WEPIGIYGSPFNGT
-129 FNGNGKT
+129 LDGNGKT
-136 ISNLTINRSTA
+136 ISNLTINRSTT
-147 DYVGLFG
+147 DYVGMFG

-170 TVTGRNNTGGL
+170 NITGKQYTGGL

-623 GSKRVG
+623 GSKRV

-2103 IPPVKYAITI
+2103 IPPVKYAITV
-2113 ANVEGGTATVTTDP
+2113 ANVTGGTATVTTNP
-2127 AAEASEGATVTVS
+2127 ANEAAAGTTVTVS